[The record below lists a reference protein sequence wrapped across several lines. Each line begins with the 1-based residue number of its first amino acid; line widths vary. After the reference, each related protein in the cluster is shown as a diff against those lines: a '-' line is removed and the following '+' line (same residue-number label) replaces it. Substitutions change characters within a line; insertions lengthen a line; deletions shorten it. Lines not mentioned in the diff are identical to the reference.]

1 MVMSRGYLPIS
12 NLVYQWRATITIKA
26 DAITVRAI
34 MESFV
39 KDANVKV
46 RLRSICERDRND
58 WEKWLP
64 IELIYFISQ
73 TESLSIKREV

>member
-1 MVMSRGYLPIS
+1 
-12 NLVYQWRATITIKA
+12 
-26 DAITVRAI
+26 

-39 KDANVKV
+39 KDANVKA

-64 IELIYFISQ
+64 VELVYFISQ
-73 TESLSIKREV
+73 TESLSIKREA